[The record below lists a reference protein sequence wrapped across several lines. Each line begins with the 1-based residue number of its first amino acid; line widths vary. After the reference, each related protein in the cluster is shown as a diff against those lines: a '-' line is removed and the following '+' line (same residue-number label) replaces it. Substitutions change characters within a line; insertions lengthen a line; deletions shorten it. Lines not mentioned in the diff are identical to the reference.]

1 MVNLLVNTM
10 KTSKLLSFIAISLI
24 TFQLL
29 SCKTEKT
36 EKQKQLEAQELEN
49 ICWKNSRVKV
59 TATLFYHIGNSP
71 QYVNCNVILG
81 HLGEVID
88 RGYRIKDGCLEVRAG
103 WNNNYI
109 LESCADS
116 IRVDYLKLDHIIEK
130 TNDR

>member
-1 MVNLLVNTM
+1 M

-36 EKQKQLEAQELEN
+36 EKQKQLEAQELETY
-49 ICWKNSRVKV
+49 CYGKGRVQL
-59 TATLFYHIGNSP
+59 TAVLYYSVGNRR

-81 HLGEVID
+81 HLGEIID
-88 RGYRIKDGCLEVRAG
+88 RGYRIKDGCLEVRVG

-130 TNDR
+130 ANDR